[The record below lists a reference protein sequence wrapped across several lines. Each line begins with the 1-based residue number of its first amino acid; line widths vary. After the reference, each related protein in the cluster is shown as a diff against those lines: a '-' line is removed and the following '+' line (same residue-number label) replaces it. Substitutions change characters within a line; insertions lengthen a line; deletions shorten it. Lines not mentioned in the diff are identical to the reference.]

1 MADMELDT
9 YDPILY
15 MKTLGLLESDV
26 TVQTYEGFINK
37 MNQKLKGIDA
47 RIADY
52 VENQSK
58 SFIDLSDKIETLGKS
73 TDF

>member
-26 TVQTYEGFINK
+26 TVQTYQGFIDK
-37 MNQKLKGIDA
+37 INQKLKGIDA

-73 TDF
+73 TDS

>member
-26 TVQTYEGFINK
+26 TVQTYQGFIDK

-73 TDF
+73 TDS